1 MNIRDLKYF
10 IHLAESLSFTKT
22 AEAFYVSQPSISI
35 ALKRLEETFET
46 TLIQRNRAVQN
57 VQLTEAG
64 EILYRSSHEI
74 LQILDRTKQEIKNS
88 QAETV
93 TFGFLPTIGGYYL
106 PKVLPNLADYTMLL
120 NFIEEESSELMFE
133 MLRNNQVSVA
143 IISSANKYFS
153 EKWIDQI
160 PMEEHSFAIYV
171 TKQHEYANKKLLT
184 VKELEEMSFITLG
197 NGYTHNTLFKDW
209 VEEKGY
215 NMKDVRYSNEIQT
228 INSMIESGVYAGF
241 MTDIIIRNQDNLVK
255 IPVEDAPKVY
265 TSLLIN
271 NEMPLTNVQNKF
283 NQALTKAVVDI
294 YGEPTQ
300 ESEETYE

>member
-35 ALKRLEETFET
+35 ALKRLEENFET
-46 TLIQRNRAVQN
+46 TLIQRNRAIQN

-93 TFGFLPTIGGYYL
+93 AFGFLPTIGGYYL
-106 PKVLPNLADYTMLL
+106 PKILPDLADYSMLL

-143 IISSANKYFS
+143 IIASEVKYFS
-153 EKWIDQI
+153 EKWINQV

-171 TKQHEYANKKLLT
+171 TKQHEFANKEILT
-184 VKELEEMSFITLG
+184 IKELENLNFITLG
-197 NGYTHNTLFKDW
+197 NGYTHNTLFKEWLED
-209 VEEKGY
+209 KGY
-215 NMKDVRYSNEIQT
+215 ELNNVRYSNEIQT

-241 MTDIIIRNQDNLVK
+241 MTDIIIRNQENLVK

-265 TSLLIN
+265 TSLVLN
-271 NEMPLTNVQNKF
+271 NEMPLTSIQNKF
-283 NQALTKAVVDI
+283 NHAITQAVKDI
-294 YGEPTQ
+294 YGH
-300 ESEETYE
+300 ESQGSNLDNE